1 MNKKYDELFVR
12 DALKYRADHPELSVA
27 AVCRNLGV
35 SVQTYYGWARANK
48 NGETQE
54 SINNSKKTIDEKDRE
69 ILRLRK
75 QLDAERDALRILK
88 KAIGILGNEPK

>member
-12 DALKYRADHPELSVA
+12 DALKYRDDHPELSVA

-35 SVQTYYGWARANK
+35 SVQTYYGWARTNK
-48 NGETQE
+48 NGETLE
-54 SINNSKKTIDEKDRE
+54 SVNNSKKTIDDKDRE
-69 ILRLRK
+69 ILRLKK
-75 QLDAERDALRILK
+75 QLEAERDALRILK